1 VSPVD
6 GTVRCGRVPDP
17 ARLPWPPAANR
28 VPSRT
33 GALYRRGMADND
45 EQAQQRSTRMVLL
58 KAIEEYANGV
68 GPEQL
73 LELAQAYAWIVSPEK
88 TGDSSHPL
96 A

>member
-1 VSPVD
+1 MWTRAGPGEVAVAAGREPGPV
-6 GTVRCGRVPDP
+6 GG
-17 ARLPWPPAANR
+17 
-28 VPSRT
+28 T

>member
-1 VSPVD
+1 MSD
-6 GTVRCGRVPDP
+6 SG
-17 ARLPWPPAANR
+17 
-28 VPSRT
+28 
-33 GALYRRGMADND
+33 
-45 EQAQQRSTRMVLL
+45 EQAQQRATRMVLL
-58 KAIEEYANGV
+58 KAIEEYASGV